1 MKRDMD
7 VVRDVLLAFE
17 DSAEAV
23 DRIDDLSISGHDRS
37 VIWHHAMILADKGY
51 LVDVHRDV
59 RMSGDDYVLL
69 VQEGA
74 EYRLSWDG
82 HEYLDAVRDPKIW
95 AKTKEGAKKVGS
107 SSVDV
112 LLAIARGL
120 IKSKLKRHI
129 GIREDL

>member
-17 DSAEAV
+17 ASEESV
-23 DRIDDLSISGHDRS
+23 DRIDDLPITGYDKS
-37 VIWHHAMILADKGY
+37 VIWHHAVILADKGY
-51 LVDVHRDV
+51 LVDMHREA

-69 VQEGA
+69 VYEGA

-82 HEYLDAVRDPKIW
+82 YEYLDAVRDPKVW
-95 AKTKEGAKKVGS
+95 AMTKEGAQKVGS

-112 LLAIARGL
+112 VWAIARRI
-120 IKSKLKRHI
+120 IKSNLKRHT
-129 GIREDL
+129 GIEADL